1 MGIHVSPKGKTGH
14 EQRRV
19 EAKMLKVL
27 NQLEHKQLTVNEV
40 KYVVN
45 TVVGGVAQ
53 YTMRA
58 IVLAPD
64 MLKRIDTKI
73 ARVLKLKGKLGAT
86 ANRNLLYLGDKDMG
100 LGVVNME
107 ETHVAIA
114 CVETLARLNDDTLVG
129 QVARARLRALKE
141 SQGVIGCPLDK
152 WGMEEAGQRRMGP
165 THFQRLQVL
174 LHRKELEIRARD
186 KFWNGRVGDSLGIYS
201 ILRKTHNSDWG
212 LLGAS

>member
-1 MGIHVSPKGKTGH
+1 
-14 EQRRV
+14 
-19 EAKMLKVL
+19 
-27 NQLEHKQLTVNEV
+27 
-40 KYVVN
+40 
-45 TVVGGVAQ
+45 
-53 YTMRA
+53 MRA
-58 IVLAPD
+58 MVLAPD

-73 ARVLKLKGKLGAT
+73 ARVLKLKGKMGT
-86 ANRNLLYLGDKDMG
+86 TSNRNLLYLGGKDMG

-107 ETHVAIA
+107 ETQVAIA

-212 LLGAS
+212 LLGGQLRDKGTMSLSDWASPEVGG